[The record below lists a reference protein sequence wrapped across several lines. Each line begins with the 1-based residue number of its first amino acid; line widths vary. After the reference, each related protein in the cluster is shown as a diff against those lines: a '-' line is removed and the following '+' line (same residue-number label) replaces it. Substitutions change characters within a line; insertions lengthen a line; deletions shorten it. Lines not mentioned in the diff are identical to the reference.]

1 MQEKITVTHIFCSR
15 LREAMRC
22 NSFTQKKLEEFS
34 KIRQT
39 SISDYLNGKAIP
51 SADALARLA
60 DALGVTMD
68 YLWGRTDDPT
78 ATVSAEL
85 PASPSAREVLLDSK
99 LRMAT
104 SALES
109 ILKELK
115 KQ

>member
-1 MQEKITVTHIFCSR
+1 
-15 LREAMRC
+15 
-22 NSFTQKKLEEFS
+22 
-34 KIRQT
+34 
-39 SISDYLNGKAIP
+39 
-51 SADALARLA
+51 
-60 DALGVTMD
+60 MD
-68 YLWGRTDDPT
+68 YLWGRTDEPT